1 AALRVAGVALAGIG
15 LGENENASG
24 RRERDRG
31 AKPRDAAADDREVR
45 PIGHRMLSYP
55 GEFAGPQRTPA
66 IVRHMEP
73 LRIDVRTP
81 SRAYAVTLGDGMLD
95 RARRLLDDLRLP
107 ERRFIVSSPLVWR
120 LHGTRAARALGSAEA
135 ILVPDGERFK
145 QIATVSRIHESL
157 IRAN

>member
-1 AALRVAGVALAGIG
+1 PDAVRSFASEFEAALSVPIELGAPLDELAHVARSLFDQHAYRVLVAQAIAGANRVCRVQLRAVVVANGGGDAALRVAGVALAGIG

-81 SRAYAVTLGDGMLD
+81 SRAYAVTL
-95 RARRLLDDLRLP
+95 
-107 ERRFIVSSPLVWR
+107 
-120 LHGTRAARALGSAEA
+120 
-135 ILVPDGERFK
+135 
-145 QIATVSRIHESL
+145 
-157 IRAN
+157 